1 MFASYILCIY
11 YVIIKCIEWGRPGT
25 EAQAIVYS
33 FISNVRPHE
42 VKGVMVEK
50 KRFEKDGWPG
60 LFMELLEEHVILC
73 VA

>member
-1 MFASYILCIY
+1 MFASYIH
-11 YVIIKCIEWGRPGT
+11 VIIKCTEWGRPGT
-25 EAQAIVYS
+25 EAKAIVHS

-42 VKGVMVEK
+42 VKGFMVEK

-60 LFMELLEEHVILC
+60 LFMELLGEHVILC